1 MKSPKNKLALIAL
14 LTLTLIPAYATKTY
28 AAMEDEDVQEDTI
41 VPESGNLVDQ
51 EPEVKEEVIVR
62 KLPAKKK
69 AAKRRVIIQ
78 EVEDQD
84 EASSDQN
91 LAQAVPASTAG
102 ANAGVGSTVDQSINK
117 KLDGARQ
124 QIESKIAEAI
134 DGIQITIGGNQQQAA
149 APQQAVA
156 PMTTT
161 VVQDQTVQ
169 KSAAPMPNEK
179 AYITVDEAPKA
190 DGESADASEESKA
203 ELDANAPLKGRMSV
217 FPLFGISTI
226 NPGANGGG
234 YSPESDYT
242 AGLGIEVDVSDNM
255 SFVGNYQFSKYNI
268 KLTNLGMY
276 PIYGNY
282 GSVYPGNGYNGQDL
296 NSLKYSQ
303 NALDLGMRLY
313 LLPKQYRYRFFV
325 GGGMGYQRGYLNYQD
340 TVLNMLAANPALRA
354 SGYLDDYVVTQFLF
368 NAEAG
373 GEINITKAIS
383 LGGLFRYSTVV
394 SSSTQDQVNSGWY
407 NQSGFTQYGQTS
419 DKTLVGSSLAKSS
432 FYSILGTLK
441 YTF

>member
-1 MKSPKNKLALIAL
+1 MKSPTQKLALIAL

-28 AAMEDEDVQEDTI
+28 AAMEDEEVKEDTV
-41 VPESGNLVDQ
+41 VPESGSNLVDQ
-51 EPEVKEEVIVR
+51 AEPEVKEEVIVK
-62 KLPAKKK
+62 KLPAKRKT
-69 AAKRRVIIQ
+69 APKRRVIIQ
-78 EVEDQD
+78 EVEDSQD
-84 EASSDQN
+84 EEASSDQ
-91 LAQAVPASTAG
+91 AQPQAVPASTAT
-102 ANAGVGSTVDQSINK
+102 VGSSVDQTINK

-134 DGIQITIGGNQQQAA
+134 DGMQITIGGNQAA
-149 APQQAVA
+149 APQQALG
-156 PMTTT
+156 PTTTT

-179 AYITVDEAPKA
+179 AYMTVDEAPKV
-190 DGESADASEESKA
+190 DGESADATDESKA
-203 ELDANAPLKGRMSV
+203 ALDTNAPLKGRMSV
-217 FPLFGISTI
+217 FPLFGLSTI
-226 NPGANGGG
+226 NPGTNGGG

-242 AGLGIEVDVSDNM
+242 AGLGVEVDVADNM
-255 SFVGNYQFSKYNI
+255 SFVGNYQYSKYNI
-268 KLTNLGMY
+268 KLTSQGMF

-282 GSVYPGNGYNGQDL
+282 GSVYPGYGYNSNDL

-303 NALDLGMRLY
+303 NAIDAGMRLY

-325 GGGMGYQRGYLNYQD
+325 GAGMGYQRGYLNYQD
-340 TVLNMLAANPALRA
+340 TVLNMLSANPSLRM
-354 SGYLDDYVVTQFLF
+354 SGYLDDYVITQFLF

-373 GEINITKAIS
+373 GEINLTKAIS

-407 NQSGFTQYGQTS
+407 NQSGFTQYGQAT
-419 DKTLVGSSLAKSS
+419 DKTIVGNSLAKSG

-441 YTF
+441 YSF